1 MLDDTAFRS
10 CSRAV
15 STQGDENVT
24 LSLVQETPESRSS
37 TGGER
42 RPVRTLNC
50 VIAWASRGC
59 AKP

>member
-1 MLDDTAFRS
+1 MLDDTAFRW

-24 LSLVQETPESRSS
+24 LFLVQGTPESRSS

-42 RPVRTLNC
+42 
-50 VIAWASRGC
+50 
-59 AKP
+59 